1 MKNSRLRLLV
11 ATAFLLSLAFPNP
24 ASAGSVSFASPQVY
38 GVGLGPWAVAVGDFS
53 GGGGLD
59 LAVVNYLTNTISV
72 LAGNGDGTFGVASTY
87 AAGGGPASVVADDV
101 NGDGKLDLVVANF
114 LSTTVSVL
122 LGNGNGTFQPARN
135 FAAGPNPSF
144 AAVGDVNGDGK
155 RDLVATNYY
164 ANTISVLL
172 GNGDGTFGPAQI
184 FYVAPNPQVVTVR
197 DLNGDGKLDLAV
209 ANSGSTVV
217 SVLLGRG
224 DGTFQP
230 PLTYEVGDFNPTY
243 VAVGDVNGDGKLDLV
258 VPTYGCFYYAP
269 CPIVSQTVSVLLGNG
284 DGTFQPAR
292 LFAAGSGPNSVVVGD
307 FNHDGKTDLAVA
319 DYGPSTQRA
328 TTVSVLLGNGDGTF
342 QPPLS
347 FNAGTSPAFVV
358 GGDFNFDG
366 VLDLAV
372 ANYDGGT
379 VSVLIGAITQQQ
391 VATPTFSPAG
401 GTFAS
406 PQSVAI
412 PDATPGATIY
422 YTTDGSTPTT
432 ASPAYSGPI
441 LVMQT
446 TTIQAMAT
454 ASGMTNSAVASATYT
469 FLQQVATP
477 TFTPAG
483 GTYTSPQSV
492 AIADATPGATIYYT
506 TDGSTP
512 TTASPAY
519 GGAILVTQTTTIQ
532 AMATAGGMTN
542 SAVASATYAILQQVA
557 TPTFSPAAGTY
568 TLSVTVTISD
578 STAGA
583 AIHYTTD
590 GSTPTTASPVYSGP
604 ILVTQTTT
612 IQAMAAAGGMADSA
626 VASATYTILQ
636 QVATPTFSPAAGTYT
651 SSVIVTISDSTA
663 GATIHYTTDG
673 STPTTS
679 SPVYT
684 GSITVAQ
691 TTTIKAMAT
700 AGGMANSAVASATY
714 TIVQQVATPA
724 FSPAAGTYT
733 SSVTVTISDS
743 TAGATIYYTT
753 DGSTPTTASPVYAGS
768 VTVTQATTVKAMAAA
783 SGMTNSAVASAPYT
797 IRVATP
803 TFSPGGG
810 TYSGPRSV
818 SISDTTPGATIY
830 YTTNG
835 STPTTASPVYTG
847 AITVAQ
853 TTTVKAM
860 GAASGMTNSAV
871 ASATY
876 TIQQSFTLTV
886 SVQNGLT
893 GSGHVASSPGGIN
906 CGGGTC
912 SATFAS
918 GTVVNLSAIPDGLL
932 SIFVSWGGA
941 CSGILDPSC
950 TVTMTGNLSVSATFG
965 P

>member
-144 AAVGDVNGDGK
+144 AAVGDVN
-155 RDLVATNYY
+155 
-164 ANTISVLL
+164 
-172 GNGDGTFGPAQI
+172 
-184 FYVAPNPQVVTVR
+184 
-197 DLNGDGKLDLAV
+197 
-209 ANSGSTVV
+209 
-217 SVLLGRG
+217 
-224 DGTFQP
+224 
-230 PLTYEVGDFNPTY
+230 PTY

-258 VPTYGCFYYAP
+258 VPTYGCLYYAP

-328 TTVSVLLGNGDGTF
+328 TTVAVLLGNGDGTF

-366 VLDLAV
+366 ILDLAV

-412 PDATPGATIY
+412 QDATPGATIY
-422 YTTDGSTPTT
+422 YTTDGSTPTS

-519 GGAILVTQTTTIQ
+519 
-532 AMATAGGMTN
+532 
-542 SAVASATYAILQQVA
+542 
-557 TPTFSPAAGTY
+557 
-568 TLSVTVTISD
+568 
-578 STAGA
+578 
-583 AIHYTTD
+583 
-590 GSTPTTASPVYSGP
+590 
-604 ILVTQTTT
+604 
-612 IQAMAAAGGMADSA
+612 
-626 VASATYTILQ
+626 
-636 QVATPTFSPAAGTYT
+636 
-651 SSVIVTISDSTA
+651 
-663 GATIHYTTDG
+663 
-673 STPTTS
+673 
-679 SPVYT
+679 T
-684 GSITVAQ
+684 GSI
-691 TTTIKAMAT
+691 
-700 AGGMANSAVASATY
+700 
-714 TIVQQVATPA
+714 
-724 FSPAAGTYT
+724 
-733 SSVTVTISDS
+733 
-743 TAGATIYYTT
+743 
-753 DGSTPTTASPVYAGS
+753 
-768 VTVTQATTVKAMAAA
+768 
-783 SGMTNSAVASAPYT
+783 
-797 IRVATP
+797 
-803 TFSPGGG
+803 
-810 TYSGPRSV
+810 PRSE
-818 SISDTTPGATIY
+818 
-830 YTTNG
+830 
-835 STPTTASPVYTG
+835 
-847 AITVAQ
+847 
-853 TTTVKAM
+853 
-860 GAASGMTNSAV
+860 
-871 ASATY
+871 
-876 TIQQSFTLTV
+876 
-886 SVQNGLT
+886 
-893 GSGHVASSPGGIN
+893 
-906 CGGGTC
+906 
-912 SATFAS
+912 
-918 GTVVNLSAIPDGLL
+918 
-932 SIFVSWGGA
+932 
-941 CSGILDPSC
+941 
-950 TVTMTGNLSVSATFG
+950 
-965 P
+965 